1 MAKPRAQNA
10 SIDRIRELLDYDPLT
25 GIFCWKVQ
33 RGRQRAGAVAGC
45 VTSRGYRYIC
55 IDGFF
60 YLAQRIAW
68 LLISG
73 EWPEFEVDHED
84 RCRDHN
90 WESNLR
96 PATSAQNKHNSSLRR
111 DNTSGHVG
119 VSFMSHTGK
128 WRASMIH
135 EGKFS
140 YLGEFVNK
148 ADAVEARLSAARPA
162 RGEFFS

>member
-1 MAKPRAQNA
+1 MAKPRTKNA

-25 GIFCWKVQ
+25 GVIRWKVQ
-33 RGRQRAGAVAGC
+33 RGRQRAGSVAGC
-45 VTSRGYRYIC
+45 VTSTGYRYIS
-55 IDGFF
+55 IDGMF

-119 VSFMSHTGK
+119 VSYESRRGK
-128 WRASMIH
+128 WVASMIH

-148 ADAVEARLSAARPA
+148 ADAVAARLNAARPA